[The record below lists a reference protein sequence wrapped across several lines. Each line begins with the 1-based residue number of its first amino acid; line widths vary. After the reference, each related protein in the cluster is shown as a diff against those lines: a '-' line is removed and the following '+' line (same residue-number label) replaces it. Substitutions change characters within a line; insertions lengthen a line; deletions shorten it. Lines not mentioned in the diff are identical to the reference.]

1 MILSLGIIKTN
12 SFKVENKLIILLI
25 LGEKKM
31 KKRYY
36 FLISF
41 IILSVGIWFFGSTTH
56 SNLEGKDAEKLEEFM
71 EEKAKEVNFNGTVL
85 VTKDGKVILSKGYGY
100 ADQDKKIKNTPET
113 VFHIASLSKSFT
125 ALSILQL
132 EEKGELSTNDTIS
145 NYFPDFPNGEK
156 IKIHHLLNHTSG
168 LPELLTLVK
177 KDEEHSLEELYNA
190 VKESKLDFEPGEKY
204 AYSNSGYLLLA
215 LILEQQSEM
224 TMADYMQKNI
234 LEPAGMEHTYFVT
247 SPEGVA
253 VGYENMGKP
262 TDIIDISIAYGSG
275 NILSTTSDLLLFEQ
289 AINNGKLLSKETVKK
304 MQEPSTNAAPFGIVK
319 YAYGWNVSDS
329 WYSFNHRAVA
339 HSGGFTGFRNF
350 FLRFPDDGVTVIIL
364 SNNQSDLNVGGLSL
378 EIASIILKE
387 RFWYIINKL

>member
-1 MILSLGIIKTN
+1 M
-12 SFKVENKLIILLI
+12 KVLKKCR
-25 LGEKKM
+25 GDRKM

-36 FLISF
+36 FLMGF
-41 IILSVGIWFFGSTTH
+41 IVLAVGIWFFGGTTH
-56 SNLEGKDAEKLEEFM
+56 SNLEGNDAEQIEQFM
-71 EEKAKEVNFNGTVL
+71 EKKAKEVNFNGNVL
-85 VTKDGKVILSKGYGY
+85 VAKDGKVILSKGYGY
-100 ADQDKKIKNTPET
+100 ANKDKNIENTPDT

-125 ALSILQL
+125 ALAILQL
-132 EEKGELSTNDTIS
+132 EEQGKLSTDDTIS
-145 NYFPDFPNGEK
+145 TYFPNFPNGEK

-177 KDEEHSLEELYNA
+177 KEEEHSIEGLYNA
-190 VKESKLDFEPGEKY
+190 VKDSKLDFEPGEKY

-215 LILEQQSEM
+215 LILEKQSGM
-224 TMADYMQKNI
+224 TMAEYMQKNI

-253 VGYENMGKP
+253 VGYENMDKP

-275 NILSTTSDLLLFEQ
+275 NLLSTTNDLLLFEQ
-289 AINNGKLLSKETVKK
+289 AINNGKLLSKEQVQK

-378 EIASIILKE
+378 EIASILLKE